1 MMDIPLPVGYP
12 GSHQGPLKRFI
23 PPLEEGVI
31 AQVLADERLPAGL
44 VLDPFGA
51 SPRLVLEAAQS
62 GRAVLVAANNPVTRF
77 ILQHTLQPFKLN
89 QLQAALSHLAAIPK
103 DDTRMERFILDLYG
117 SSCTRCGEA
126 VIVEFFVWDLE
137 LGGPTHKVYSC
148 DQCAHAGE
156 SAATEEDWNRALDYS
171 RRGLQHALALE
182 KVAPASDPDRQHAEA
197 ALSVYTGRAIFAL
210 ITITNKIDQLVLD
223 ESLLRAL
230 HALLLSAFDG
240 ANALWSYPEGRERPR
255 QLRASQRFREQNI
268 WRALEQAV
276 ETWAMDSPDLRVS
289 AWPGDSPLQAGTVAI
304 YPGTVRDLMK
314 TLDPGEVSLLL
325 TVPPRHNQAFWT
337 LSALWAA
344 WLWGRETAAP
354 IKVALRR
361 RRYDWSWHAAALR
374 TVLSGLVDSLKADIP
389 LIAYMP
395 EAEPGFIAAVLS
407 GFNAAG
413 FALRGRALRAGENQ
427 AAFHWAMDS
436 DAQGACGKKE
446 REERMRASGKQVL
459 NSRAEPSAYP
469 VLHAAAWSDLVTD
482 GLLESIREA
491 EGRQFMQVMG
501 ESLETVLGDR
511 KTFLHMGRGADV
523 ESGLY
528 WLHDPLFAEA
538 SLADLVERRVLELLR
553 KEGWAFE
560 YDLDKQICDEFQ
572 GLLTPDRRLIAVC
585 LRSYAE
591 GPDADGRWSL
601 RAEDHA
607 PARQQDCDEVR
618 DLLVKLGSQLEFE
631 VSEGDTIKWLG
642 DAGEVNYAFRVME
655 TAVWAGVLQPD
666 VAGGITF
673 VIPGGRAQLVA
684 EKARRDPRL
693 QDWLQG
699 DPPVIKFRLVRRLM
713 AETTLTRENFMERL
727 AIDPPEHQDP
737 QLPLL

>member
-1 MMDIPLPVGYP
+1 MMDIPLPVGFP
-12 GSHQGPLKRFI
+12 DSHQGPLKRFI

-31 AQVLADERLPAGL
+31 EQVLDDDRLHAGL

-77 ILQHTLQPFKLN
+77 VLQHTLQPFKLI

-103 DDTRMERFILDLYG
+103 DDTRLERFILDLYS

-137 LGGPTHKVYSC
+137 LGGPTHKIYSC
-148 DQCAHAGE
+148 DHCTHAGE
-156 SAATEEDWNRALDYS
+156 SPATEEDWNRALDYS

-197 ALSVYTGRAIFAL
+197 ALSVYTGRAIYAL
-210 ITITNKIDQLVLD
+210 ITITNKIDQLVPD
-223 ESLLRAL
+223 ESLLRAF
-230 HALLLSAFDG
+230 HALLLSAFDR

-276 ETWAMDSPDLRVS
+276 ETWAIDPPDLRVT
-289 AWPGDSPLQAGTVAI
+289 AWPGDSSLRAGTVAI
-304 YPGTVRDLMK
+304 YPGTVRDLME
-314 TLDPGEVSLLL
+314 TIDPGEVSLLL

-374 TVLSGLVDSLKADIP
+374 TVLTGLGDSLKADLP
-389 LIAYMP
+389 VIAYMP
-395 EAEPGFIAAVLS
+395 EAEPGFVAAVLS
-407 GFNAAG
+407 GFDAAG

-427 AAFHWAMDS
+427 AVFHWTVGS
-436 DAQGACGKKE
+436 DAQGACGKTE
-446 REERMRASGKQVL
+446 REERMRSSGKQVL
-459 NSRAEPSAYP
+459 SSRAEPSAYP
-469 VLHAAAWSDLVTD
+469 VLHAAAWSDLVTE

-528 WLHDPLFAEA
+528 WLRDPPFAEA

-553 KEGWAFE
+553 KEGWIFE

-572 GLLTPDRRLIAVC
+572 GLLTPDRWLIAVC

-591 GPDADGRWSL
+591 GPDANGRWSL
-601 RAEDHA
+601 RAEDYA

-618 DLLVKLGSQLEFE
+618 RLLLKLGSQLEFE
-631 VSEGDTIKWLG
+631 VSEGDMIKWHG
-642 DAGEVNYAFRVME
+642 DDGEVDYAFRVME
-655 TAVWAGVLQPD
+655 TAVWAGVLQSD
-666 VAGGITF
+666 VAGRVTF

-693 QDWLQG
+693 QDWLQD

-713 AETTLTRENFMERL
+713 AETTLTRENFKERL
-727 AIDPPEHQDP
+727 TIDPPEHQDP

>member
-1 MMDIPLPVGYP
+1 MDIPLPVGYP
-12 GSHQGPLKRFI
+12 DSHQGPLKRFM

-31 AQVLADERLPAGL
+31 AQILADDRLPAGL

-77 ILQHTLQPFKLN
+77 VLQHTLQPFELGE
-89 QLQAALSHLAAIPK
+89 LQAALSHLAAIPK
-103 DDTRMERFILDLYG
+103 DETRMERFILDLYR
-117 SSCTRCGEA
+117 STCTRCGDP
-126 VIVEFFVWDLE
+126 VSVEFFVWDPE

-148 DQCAHAGE
+148 DHCAYAGE
-156 SAATEEDWNRALDYS
+156 SPTTEDDWNRALDYP

-182 KVAPASDPDRQHAEA
+182 KVAPAGDPDRQHAEA
-197 ALSVYTGRAIFAL
+197 ALSVYPGRAIYAL
-210 ITITNKIDQLVLD
+210 VTITNKIDQLALD
-223 ESLLRAL
+223 GSLLRAL

-255 QLRASQRFREQNI
+255 QLRASQRYREQNI

-276 ETWAMDSPDLRVS
+276 ETWAMEPPDLRVT
-289 AWPGDSPLQAGTVAI
+289 AWPSDSPLQAGTAAI
-304 YPGTVRDLMK
+304 YPGTVRDLME
-314 TLDPGEVSLLL
+314 TFDPGEVSLLL

-374 TVLSGLVDSLKADIP
+374 TVLTGLAASLKSGTSV
-389 LIAYMP
+389 IAYLP

-407 GFNAAG
+407 GFDAAG
-413 FALRGRALRAGENQ
+413 FALRGRALRAGEEQ
-427 AAFHWAMDS
+427 SVFHWTIAS
-436 DAQGACGKKE
+436 DARRACAKE
-446 REERMRASGKQVL
+446 QREERMRSSARHIL

-469 VLHAAAWSDLVTD
+469 ILHAAAWSGLVAE

-501 ESLETVLGDR
+501 ESLEKVLGDR
-511 KTFLHMGRGADV
+511 RTFLHMGRGAEV

-528 WLHDPLFAEA
+528 WLHDPPFAEA
-538 SLADLVERRVLELLR
+538 SLTDLVERRVLESLR
-553 KEGWAFE
+553 QEGWIFE
-560 YDLDKQICDEFQ
+560 YELDKQICDEFQ

-591 GPDADGRWSL
+591 GPDANGRWRL

-607 PARQQDCDEVR
+607 ATRQQDCDEIR
-618 DLLVKLGSQLEFE
+618 RMLVNLGSQLEFK
-631 VSEGDTIKWLG
+631 VSEGEMIKWLG
-642 DAGEVNYAFRVME
+642 VDGEVTHAFRIME

-666 VAGGITF
+666 EADGVTF
-673 VIPGGRAQLVA
+673 VIPGGRAELVA

-693 QDWLQG
+693 QDWLQD
-699 DPPVIKFRLVRRLM
+699 DPPVIKFRLIRRLI
-713 AETTLTRENFMERL
+713 AERTLTRENIQERL

>member
-1 MMDIPLPVGYP
+1 M
-12 GSHQGPLKRFI
+12 

-31 AQVLADERLPAGL
+31 EQILADDRLPAGL

-51 SPRLVLEAAQS
+51 SPRLVLEAAKS
-62 GRAVLVAANNPVTRF
+62 GRTVLVAANNPVTRF
-77 ILQHTLQPFKLN
+77 VLQHTLQPFELGE
-89 QLQAALSHLAAIPK
+89 LQAALSHLAAIPK
-103 DDTRMERFILDLYG
+103 DDTRMEQFILDLYR
-117 SSCTRCGEA
+117 SKCTRCGEA
-126 VIVEFFVWDLE
+126 ISVEFFVWDPE

-148 DQCAHAGE
+148 DHCAHTGE
-156 SAATEEDWNRALDYS
+156 SPTTEDDWNRALDFS

-182 KVAPASDPDRQHAEA
+182 QVAPAGDPDRQHAEV
-197 ALSVYTGRAIFAL
+197 ALSVYPGRAIYAL
-210 ITITNKIDQLVLD
+210 ITITNKIDQLALD
-223 ESLLRAL
+223 GSLLRAL

-255 QLRASQRFREQNI
+255 QLRASQRYREQNV

-276 ETWAMDSPDLRVS
+276 ETWAMEQPDLRVID
-289 AWPGDSPLQAGTVAI
+289 WPSDSPIEAGTIAI
-304 YPGTVRDLMK
+304 YPGTVRDLME
-314 TLDPGEVSLLL
+314 TIDPAEVSLLL

-374 TVLSGLVDSLKADIP
+374 TVLTGMAASIKSDTPVISFL
-389 LIAYMP
+389 P

-413 FALRGRALRAGENQ
+413 FALRGRALRAGEEQ
-427 AAFHWAMDS
+427 AIFHWDVDS
-436 DAQGACGKKE
+436 AAPIACGKKG
-446 REERMRASGKQVL
+446 REECMRSSGRKVL
-459 NSRAEPSAYP
+459 TSRAEPSAFP
-469 VLHAAAWSDLVTD
+469 LLHAAAWSDLVAE

-511 KTFLHMGRGADV
+511 KTFLHMGRGAEV

-528 WLHDPLFAEA
+528 WLSDPPFAEA
-538 SLADLVERRVLELLR
+538 SLTDLVERRVLESLR
-553 KEGWAFE
+553 KEGWIFAYE
-560 YDLDKQICDEFQ
+560 LDKQICKQFP
-572 GLLTPDRRLIAVC
+572 GLLTPDRRLIAAC

-591 GPDADGRWSL
+591 GPDTDGRWML
-601 RAEDHA
+601 RAEDYA
-607 PARQQDCDEVR
+607 AARQEDCDEIR
-618 DLLVKLGSQLEFE
+618 RLLVNLGSQLEFG
-631 VSEGDTIKWLG
+631 VSEGEMITWLG
-642 DAGEVNYAFRVME
+642 DDGEAAYAFRIME
-655 TAVWAGVLQPD
+655 TAVWAGVLQSD
-666 VAGGITF
+666 AVEGITY
-673 VIPGGRAQLVA
+673 VIPGGRAELVA

-693 QDWLQG
+693 QDWLQDG
-699 DPPVIKFRLVRRLM
+699 PPVIKFRLVRRLIT
-713 AETTLTRENFMERL
+713 ETTLTRENLRERL

>member
-1 MMDIPLPVGYP
+1 M
-12 GSHQGPLKRFI
+12 

-31 AQVLADERLPAGL
+31 KQVLADERLPAGL

-62 GRAVLVAANNPVTRF
+62 GRTVLVAANNPVTRF
-77 ILQHTLQPFKLN
+77 VLQHTLQPFKFGE
-89 QLQAALSHLAAIPK
+89 LQAALSHLAAIPK
-103 DDTRMERFILDLYG
+103 DDTRMERFILDLYR
-117 SSCTRCGEA
+117 STCTRCGEA
-126 VIVEFFVWDLE
+126 ISVEFFVWDPE
-137 LGGPTHKVYSC
+137 LGGPTHKIYSC
-148 DQCAHAGE
+148 EHCAHTGE
-156 SAATEEDWNRALDYS
+156 SPTTEDDWNRALDFS

-182 KVAPASDPDRQHAEA
+182 QVAPAGDPDRQHAEV
-197 ALSVYTGRAIFAL
+197 ALSVYPGRAIYAL
-210 ITITNKIDQLVLD
+210 ITITNKIDQLALD

-255 QLRASQRFREQNI
+255 QLRASQRYREHNV
-268 WRALEQAV
+268 WRALEQGV
-276 ETWAMDSPDLRVS
+276 ETWAMEQPDLQVIDWPSDSPM
-289 AWPGDSPLQAGTVAI
+289 QAGTIAI
-304 YPGTVRDLMK
+304 YPGTVRDLME
-314 TLDPGEVSLLL
+314 TVDPAQISLLL

-374 TVLSGLVDSLKADIP
+374 TVLTGLAASIKSDTPVISYL
-389 LIAYMP
+389 P

-413 FALRGRALRAGENQ
+413 FALQGRALRAGEEQ
-427 AAFHWAMDS
+427 AIFHWNVDS
-436 DAQGACGKKE
+436 AAPIACGKKK
-446 REERMRASGKQVL
+446 REESMRSSGRHIL
-459 NSRAEPSAYP
+459 TSRAEPSAYP
-469 VLHAAAWSDLVTD
+469 LLHAAAWSDLVAEE
-482 GLLESIREA
+482 LLESIREA

-501 ESLETVLGDR
+501 ESLEAVLGDR
-511 KTFLHMGRGADV
+511 KTFLHMGRGAEV

-528 WLHDPLFAEA
+528 WLHDPPFTEA
-538 SLADLVERRVLELLR
+538 SLTDRVERQVLESLR
-553 KEGWAFE
+553 KEGWIYAYE
-560 YDLDKQICDEFQ
+560 LDKHICEQ
-572 GLLTPDRRLIAVC
+572 LPGLLTPDRRLINVC

-591 GPDADGRWSL
+591 GPDADSRWRL
-601 RAEDHA
+601 RAEDYA
-607 PARQQDCDEVR
+607 AARQEDCAEIR
-618 DLLVKLGSQLEFE
+618 RLLVNLGSQLEFE
-631 VSEGDTIKWLG
+631 VGEGEMIKWLG
-642 DAGEVNYAFRVME
+642 DDGEVAYAFQIME
-655 TAVWAGVLQPD
+655 TAIWAGVLQYD
-666 VAGGITF
+666 AVDGITYVIPQYDAVDGITY
-673 VIPGGRAQLVA
+673 VIPGGRAELVA

-699 DPPVIKFRLVRRLM
+699 GPLVIKFRLVRRLI
-713 AETTLTRENFMERL
+713 AETTLTRENLRERL

>member
-1 MMDIPLPVGYP
+1 M
-12 GSHQGPLKRFI
+12 

-31 AQVLADERLPAGL
+31 KQVLADERLPAGL

-77 ILQHTLQPFKLN
+77 VLQHTLQPFKLGE
-89 QLQAALSHLAAIPK
+89 LQAALSHLAAIPK
-103 DDTRMERFILDLYG
+103 DDTRMERFILDLYR
-117 SSCTRCGEA
+117 STCTRCGEA
-126 VIVEFFVWDLE
+126 ISVEFFVWDPE

-148 DQCAHAGE
+148 EHCAHTGE
-156 SAATEEDWNRALDYS
+156 SPTTEDDWNRALDFS

-182 KVAPASDPDRQHAEA
+182 QVAPAGDPDRQHAEV
-197 ALSVYTGRAIFAL
+197 ALSVYPGRAIYAL
-210 ITITNKIDQLVLD
+210 ITITNKIDQLALD

-255 QLRASQRFREQNI
+255 QLRASQRYREHNV
-268 WRALEQAV
+268 WRALEQGV
-276 ETWAMDSPDLRVS
+276 ETWAMEQPDLQVIDWPSDSPM
-289 AWPGDSPLQAGTVAI
+289 QAGTIAI
-304 YPGTVRDLMK
+304 YPGTVRDLME
-314 TLDPGEVSLLL
+314 TVDPAQINLLL

-361 RRYDWSWHAAALR
+361 RRYYWSWHAAALR
-374 TVLSGLVDSLKADIP
+374 TVLTGLAASIKSDTPVISYL
-389 LIAYMP
+389 P

-413 FALRGRALRAGENQ
+413 FALQGRALRAGEEQ
-427 AAFHWAMDS
+427 AIFHWNVDS
-436 DAQGACGKKE
+436 AAQIACGKKK
-446 REERMRASGKQVL
+446 REESMRSSGRHIL
-459 NSRAEPSAYP
+459 TSRAEPSAYP
-469 VLHAAAWSDLVTD
+469 LLHAAAWSDLVAEE
-482 GLLESIREA
+482 LLESIREA

-501 ESLETVLGDR
+501 ESLEAVLGDR
-511 KTFLHMGRGADV
+511 KTFLHMGRGAEV

-528 WLHDPLFAEA
+528 WLHDPPFTEA
-538 SLADLVERRVLELLR
+538 SLTDRVERQVLESLR
-553 KEGWAFE
+553 KEGWIYAYE
-560 YDLDKQICDEFQ
+560 LDKHICEQ
-572 GLLTPDRRLIAVC
+572 LPGLLTPDRRLIAVC

-591 GPDADGRWSL
+591 GPDADSRWRL
-601 RAEDHA
+601 RAEDYA
-607 PARQQDCDEVR
+607 AARQEDCAEIR
-618 DLLVKLGSQLEFE
+618 RLLVNLGSQLEFE
-631 VSEGDTIKWLG
+631 VGEGEMIKWLG
-642 DAGEVNYAFRVME
+642 DDGEVAYAFQIME
-655 TAVWAGVLQPD
+655 TAIWAGVLQSD
-666 VAGGITF
+666 AVDGITY
-673 VIPGGRAQLVA
+673 VIPGGRAELVA

-699 DPPVIKFRLVRRLM
+699 GPPVIKFRLVRRLM
-713 AETTLTRENFMERL
+713 AETTLTRKNLRERL

>member
-1 MMDIPLPVGYP
+1 MDIPLPVGYP
-12 GSHQGPLKRFI
+12 DSHQGPLKRFM

-31 AQVLADERLPAGL
+31 EQVLADDRLPMGL

-62 GRAVLVAANNPVTRF
+62 GRTVLVAANNPVTRF
-77 ILQHTLQPFKLN
+77 VLQHTLQPFELGE
-89 QLQAALSHLAAIPK
+89 LQAALSHLAAIPK
-103 DDTRMERFILDLYG
+103 DDTRMERFILDLYR
-117 SSCTRCGEA
+117 STCTRCGEA
-126 VIVEFFVWDLE
+126 ISVEFFVWDLE

-148 DQCAHAGE
+148 DHCAHAGE
-156 SAATEEDWNRALDYS
+156 APTTEDDWNRALDFS

-182 KVAPASDPDRQHAEA
+182 QVAPTGDPDRQHAEV
-197 ALSVYTGRAIFAL
+197 ALSVYPGRAIYAL
-210 ITITNKIDQLVLD
+210 ITITNKIDQLALD
-223 ESLLRAL
+223 GSLLRAL

-255 QLRASQRFREQNI
+255 QLRASQRYREQNV

-276 ETWAMDSPDLRVS
+276 QTWAMEQPDLQVIDWPSDSPM
-289 AWPGDSPLQAGTVAI
+289 QAGTIAI
-304 YPGTVRDLMK
+304 YPGTVRDLME
-314 TLDPGEVSLLL
+314 TLDLAQVSLLL

-374 TVLSGLVDSLKADIP
+374 TVLTGMASSIKSDTPVISFL
-389 LIAYMP
+389 P

-413 FALRGRALRAGENQ
+413 FALRGRALRAGEEQ
-427 AAFHWAMDS
+427 AIFHWDVDS
-436 DAQGACGKKE
+436 AAPIACGKKG
-446 REERMRASGKQVL
+446 REERMRSSGRQIL
-459 NSRAEPSAYP
+459 TSRAEPSAFP
-469 VLHAAAWSDLVTD
+469 LLHAAAWSDLVAE

-511 KTFLHMGRGADV
+511 KTFLHMGRGAEV

-528 WLHDPLFAEA
+528 WLSDPPFAEA
-538 SLADLVERRVLELLR
+538 SLTDLVERRVLESLR
-553 KEGWAFE
+553 KEGWIFAYE
-560 YDLDKQICDEFQ
+560 LDKQICKQFL
-572 GLLTPDRRLIAVC
+572 GLLTPDRRLIAAC

-591 GPDADGRWSL
+591 GPDTDGRWML
-601 RAEDHA
+601 RAEDYA
-607 PARQQDCDEVR
+607 AARQEDCDEIR
-618 DLLVKLGSQLEFE
+618 RLLVNLGSQLEFG
-631 VSEGDTIKWLG
+631 VSEGEMIKWLG
-642 DAGEVNYAFRVME
+642 DDGEVAYAFRIME
-655 TAVWAGVLQPD
+655 TAVWAGVFQSD
-666 VAGGITF
+666 AVEGITY
-673 VIPGGRAQLVA
+673 VIPGGRAELVA

-693 QDWLQG
+693 QDWLQDG
-699 DPPVIKFRLVRRLM
+699 QPVIKFRLVRRLIT
-713 AETTLTRENFMERL
+713 ETTLTRENLRERL